1 MESIRQPA
9 VAGTF
14 YPADPVSLGNTVDQ
28 YLEAAG
34 TQPHSH
40 IPKAIIAPHAGYVY
54 SGETA
59 GSVYRQLLGLAV
71 RSSVWSCWA
80 LPIESRFAAWP

>member
-14 YPADPVSLGNTVDQ
+14 YPADPVSLGNTIDQ

-59 GSVYRQLLGLAV
+59 GSVYRQLLGAKRQIRRV
-71 RSSVWSCWA
+71 
-80 LPIESRFAAWP
+80 